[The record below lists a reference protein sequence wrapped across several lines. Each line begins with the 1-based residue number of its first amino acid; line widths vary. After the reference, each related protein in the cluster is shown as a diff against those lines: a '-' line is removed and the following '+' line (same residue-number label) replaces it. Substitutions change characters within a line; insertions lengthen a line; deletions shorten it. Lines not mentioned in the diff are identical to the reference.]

1 MQFPLIQASVV
12 CDALDIR
19 YMCIHLMELFLFYD
33 FSQETHQQL
42 LMSGGCFSFVI
53 HTTLF
58 QTVSNDER
66 NWEDIKKSYKI
77 QMKLVRGLK
86 DWRKKRYKQRVIIKN
101 YILYLKI
108 WRMSLC
114 VLVKEYE

>member
-1 MQFPLIQASVV
+1 MQFPLIQASGVAMR
-12 CDALDIR
+12 CILDT
-19 YMCIHLMELFLFYD
+19 YAFSFMELFLFYD

-42 LMSGGCFSFVI
+42 LVSGGCFSFVI

-77 QMKLVRGLK
+77 QTKLVRGLNERRERE
-86 DWRKKRYKQRVIIKN
+86 RKNAIN
-101 YILYLKI
+101 NA
-108 WRMSLC
+108 W
-114 VLVKEYE
+114 